1 MDKTTTS
8 ELVLDND
15 NAGSNAASAQEP
27 LTTNGKTDGGRN
39 RYKQT
44 AKRGRKGS
52 QISPSKTYP
61 LRSSHSSVRLLRSAS
76 KKKNETPTVTTND
89 NTAVQRVAKKR
100 KRSKPLRPAPSR
112 GLRSA
117 SEKKNKAHNELVN
130 DSAGVQPAEKK
141 RKVGR
146 PPKGGTPKNDYLSIR
161 KRVRYI
167 LNRMNYEQSLIQAYA
182 SEGWKGQSL
191 EKIRPE
197 KELERAKAEIL
208 RCKLRIREAFQSLD
222 SLLSEGKLE
231 ESLFD
236 SAGEI
241 SSEDIF
247 CAICSSKD
255 VTLKNDIILCDG
267 ICDRGFHQYC
277 LNPPLLAEHIPP
289 GDEGWLCPACDCKLD
304 CIDVLNELQGVKLSI
319 HDSWEKVFPEAASF
333 VNGSKQI
340 DASDLPSDDS
350 ADNDY
355 DPALPQGHKVDEDQ
369 SSGEDG
375 DEGSESDDSSS
386 DEDSDSSEN
395 EKSKTSKNERTVDD
409 LGLPSEDSEDGDF
422 DPAGP
427 DSDKEQNDDES
438 NSDQS
443 DESDFTSDS
452 DDFCAEIAK
461 SCVQDETS
469 GPSLSQIRTVDH
481 TVGSAFDSEPTA
493 ENSNLAFMEAELEQD
508 MVLPVSSKRQ
518 VERLD
523 YKQLYDE
530 AYGKASSDSS
540 DDEEW
545 SGDSAHQEE
554 NLEDS
559 ETDLLAESP
568 QRGKNFTRRAAVRHQ
583 NNEHTPQNVRSGGSV
598 SDQQTE
604 VLCSDSN
611 GSAARKR
618 HFGPAINQ
626 KLKEY
631 FKEDPYPSRTTKENL
646 AQELGLTFNQVTK
659 WFSSTRHYSR
669 VAATK
674 KENNIEN
681 QTSEN
686 NNSNTVDSIE
696 LRGSNE
702 MVMEKASVDRNDMAS
717 EDWMGQSNLNEGF
730 PLGKDSSFG
739 QNVVATPVVH
749 QDCPTVSKEI
759 GSPKCGSRENQGND
773 SSSNV
778 GTPKVKSSE
787 KTISGLENADE
798 ARRKA
803 VQRELRKMKTGR

>member
-8 ELVLDND
+8 DLVLDND
-15 NAGSNAASAQEP
+15 NIGSNAGSAQEP
-27 LTTNGKTDGGRN
+27 LTTNGKTSGVRN

-44 AKRGRKGS
+44 VKRGRKGS

-61 LRSSHSSVRLLRSAS
+61 LRSSHSNVRVLRSAS
-76 KKKNETPTVTTND
+76 KKKNETPIVPTND

-112 GLRSA
+112 VLRST
-117 SEKKNKAHNELVN
+117 SEKKNNAHNELLN
-130 DSAGVQPAEKK
+130 DGAGVQPAEKK

-146 PPKGGTPKNDYLSIR
+146 PPKGGTPKDDYLMIR
-161 KRVRYI
+161 KRVRYV

-197 KELERAKAEIL
+197 KELERAKVEIL
-208 RCKLRIREAFQSLD
+208 RCKSRIREAFRNLD
-222 SLLSEGKLE
+222 SLLSEGKLD
-231 ESLFD
+231 ESMFD

-247 CAICSSKD
+247 CAACGSKD

-277 LNPPLLAEHIPP
+277 LNPPLLAEDIPQ
-289 GDEGWLCPACDCKLD
+289 GDEGWLCPACDCKID

-333 VNGSKQI
+333 LNGSKQI

-355 DPALPQGHKVDEDQ
+355 DPTLAQGHKVDEEK

-375 DEGSESDDSSS
+375 GEGLDSDDSSS
-386 DEDSDSSEN
+386 EDSESSEK
-395 EKSKTSKNERTVDD
+395 EKSKTSQNGRTVDD

-427 DSDKEQNDDES
+427 DSDKEQNDES

-461 SCVQDETS
+461 SCGQDEIS
-469 GPSLSQIRTVDH
+469 GPSSSQIRTVDC
-481 TVGSAFDSEPTA
+481 TDGSGFDGDPNA
-493 ENSNLAFMEAELEQD
+493 ENSNLAFMETELEQD
-508 MVLPVSSKRQ
+508 MVLPISSKRQ

-523 YKQLYDE
+523 YKKLYNE

-545 SGDSAHQEE
+545 YGNSTPEKG

-559 ETDLLAESP
+559 ETDSLAESP
-568 QRGKNFTRRAAVRHQ
+568 QGGKGFSRRAPVRYH
-583 NNEHTPQNVRSGGSV
+583 NNEHTPQNVRPGGSV

-604 VLCSDSN
+604 VLCSNSN
-611 GSAARKR
+611 GSTAKNR

-626 KLKEY
+626 KLKAH
-631 FKEDPYPSRTTKENL
+631 FKEDPYPSRATKENL

-659 WFSSTRHYSR
+659 WFSSTRHYAR

-681 QTSEN
+681 HTAENN
-686 NNSNTVDSIE
+686 NNSNTVDSIQ
-696 LRGSNE
+696 LRGSNDI
-702 MVMEKASVDRNDMAS
+702 VSVDRNDMVS
-717 EDWMGQSNLNEGF
+717 EERTGQSNLNEGT
-730 PLGKDSSFG
+730 PLRSDTSCG
-739 QNVVATPVVH
+739 QSVAVTPMVH
-749 QDCPTVSKEI
+749 P
-759 GSPKCGSRENQGND
+759 ENQGND

-778 GTPKVKSSE
+778 RTPNAKSAE
-787 KTISGLENADE
+787 KLIPGLENSDE